1 MLGASGIWHGA
12 HLLAVSAGSA
22 TDPLDV
28 DTKGQSKIR
37 TFRKVMESLPLG
49 AKS

>member
-12 HLLAVSAGSA
+12 HLLAVCAGSA

-28 DTKGQSKIR
+28 DTTGTEQIQDI
-37 TFRKVMESLPLG
+37 
-49 AKS
+49 